1 MSETI
6 SSGVMLTL
14 LLVAMTVLILWGM
27 SLLA

>member
-6 SSGVMLTL
+6 GPGVMLTL